1 MPDMTQHAGT
11 RPVYLDHAATT
22 PLAPEV
28 IDAMM
33 ACVQEPLRFANPSSV
48 HVAGRAAAALEEESR
63 SQVAALIGA
72 DPRSLLWTSGATEAD
87 NLAVL
92 GAARFRAHRG
102 RHLVTLRTEHKAV
115 VDPFKAL
122 EQQGYEVSWLTPG
135 ADGRLATDEL
145 RRALRPDTQLVSVMH
160 VNNETGVVQDI
171 AAIGALCREH
181 DVLYHCDAAQSAGKL
196 PIDVQSMSIDL
207 LSMTAHKMHGPAGI
221 GALFVAKRHGCGV
234 EPILYGG
241 GQQGRLRPGTLPM
254 QLIAGFAAA
263 ATLMARDPA
272 AHLAH
277 LQALR
282 DTLWAGIRDL
292 PGLYLNGDA
301 THGFPGILNVS
312 AADVEGESLLL
323 ELEPLCVA
331 SGSACNALSG
341 EPSYV
346 LRACGRSDRL
356 AQSAVRFSFG
366 RGTTLAEVT
375 LAAARYVAAVSRLR
389 AIAPPQVAGQS

>member
-1 MPDMTQHAGT
+1 MPEPSKHAAT
-11 RPVYLDHAATT
+11 RPIYLDHAATT

-28 IDAMM
+28 VDAMT
-33 ACVQEPLRFANPSSV
+33 ACLREPLRFANPSSV
-48 HVAGRAAAALEEESR
+48 HIAGRAAAALEQESR
-63 SQVAALIGA
+63 AQVAALICA
-72 DPRSLLWTSGATEAD
+72 DPQSLLWTSGATEAD

-102 RHLVTLRTEHKAV
+102 RHLITVRTEHKAV
-115 VDPFKAL
+115 VDPFRAL
-122 EQQGYEVSWLTPG
+122 EQQGFEVSWLTPG
-135 ADGRLATDEL
+135 ADGRVAPDAL
-145 RRALRPDTQLVSVMH
+145 RSALRPDTQLVSVMH
-160 VNNETGVVQDI
+160 VNNETGVVQDV

-263 ATLMARDPA
+263 ATVMAQDPA
-272 AHLAH
+272 AHLAQ

-282 DTLWAGIRDL
+282 DALWEGICDV
-292 PGLYLNGDA
+292 PGLYLNGSD
-301 THGFPGILNVS
+301 THYYPGILNVS

-366 RGTTLAEVT
+366 RGTTLADVA
-375 LAAARYVAAVSRLR
+375 LAARRYVAAISRLR
-389 AIAPPQVAGQS
+389 AIAPPPVAGQS

>member
-1 MPDMTQHAGT
+1 MPEPSKQAAT
-11 RPVYLDHAATT
+11 RPIYLDHAATT

-28 IDAMM
+28 VDAMT
-33 ACVQEPLRFANPSSV
+33 ACLQEPLRFANPSSV
-48 HVAGRAAAALEEESR
+48 HIAGRAAAALEQESR
-63 SQVAALIGA
+63 AQVAALIGA
-72 DPRSLLWTSGATEAD
+72 DPQSLLWTSGATEAD

-102 RHLVTLRTEHKAV
+102 RHLITVRTEHKAV
-115 VDPFKAL
+115 VDPFRAL
-122 EQQGYEVSWLTPG
+122 EQQGFEVSWLTPG
-135 ADGRLATDEL
+135 ADGRLALDAL
-145 RRALRPDTQLVSVMH
+145 RSALRPDTQLVSVMH
-160 VNNETGVVQDI
+160 VNNETGVVQDV
-171 AAIGALCREH
+171 ATIGALCREH

-263 ATLMARDPA
+263 ATVMAQDPA

-282 DTLWAGIRDL
+282 DALWEGICDV
-292 PGLYLNGDA
+292 PGLHLNGSD
-301 THGFPGILNVS
+301 THYYPG
-312 AADVEGESLLL
+312 
-323 ELEPLCVA
+323 
-331 SGSACNALSG
+331 
-341 EPSYV
+341 
-346 LRACGRSDRL
+346 
-356 AQSAVRFSFG
+356 
-366 RGTTLAEVT
+366 
-375 LAAARYVAAVSRLR
+375 
-389 AIAPPQVAGQS
+389 